1 MLAVLCETV
10 PISKRVHPI
19 FDTDRA
25 DPDSLA
31 MKPRSG
37 PRKDA
42 PVTTSTG
49 ALTTDDPRYGKMFNV
64 EKETVDAGHI
74 LLDDPYA
81 DFARLRA
88 EGPVYAGDL
97 ATKLT
102 GHPDTVFSTQR
113 PHYTTL
119 SFAACSKALTDNA
132 TYSSLHYHEM
142 PGVMHSI
149 GHTILTMV
157 GNEHARY
164 RSSIQPMMTRQQAM
178 GWWREQWI
186 EPFVDILVDEIA
198 QQADGADL
206 AMSLCARLPMHTVTA
221 AYGLGSNEALAFR
234 ESLLG
239 SMSPQASPE
248 QRAASVAKV
257 REVLLAAIA
266 ERRRARRDDLISRLI
281 DSPFSEADGS
291 ASHLD
296 DEAILSFSRLL
307 LLAGGGTTFRQLGI
321 TLFALLSN
329 RDQLEDLRAD
339 RSLMQGAIEESLRWN
354 CTDPLF
360 YRLTTKDSVLEGVQI
375 PEGAIIDVCLGAG
388 NRDPQRW
395 DNPDAYDLH
404 RPMKRHVGFAAGPHT
419 CLGRFVAEAEMTA
432 AINALLDRLPKL
444 RLDDRGE
451 PAKIIGGLLGRGMN
465 HLRVRFD

>member
-1 MLAVLCETV
+1 MATN
-10 PISKRVHPI
+10 
-19 FDTDRA
+19 
-25 DPDSLA
+25 
-31 MKPRSG
+31 
-37 PRKDA
+37 
-42 PVTTSTG
+42 TS
-49 ALTTDDPRYGKMFNV
+49 ALTRDDPRYEEMFSV
-64 EKETVDAGHI
+64 EKETIDAGHVM
-74 LLDDPYA
+74 LDDPYV
-81 DFARLRA
+81 DFALLRA
-88 EGPVYAGDL
+88 EGAVFPGAIT
-97 ATKLT
+97 TKLT
-102 GHPDTVFSTQR
+102 GHLDRSFTRDR
-113 PHYTTL
+113 PHFTTL

-142 PGVMHSI
+142 PGVMMTI

-178 GWWREQWI
+178 GWWREKWI
-186 EPFVDILVDEIA
+186 EPFVDELVGDIA
-198 QQADGADL
+198 RQPDGADL
-206 AMSLCARLPMHTVTA
+206 ALMLCARLPMHTVTA
-221 AYGLGSNEALAFR
+221 AYGLGSEAALAFR
-234 ESLLG
+234 ENLLSG
-239 SMSPQASPE
+239 MSPHLSPE
-248 QRAASVAKV
+248 QRDGAVA
-257 REVLLAAIA
+257 RTRDVLLGAIA
-266 ERRRARRDDLISRLI
+266 ERRRERRDDLISRLI
-281 DSPFSEADGS
+281 DSPFTDAEGK

-321 TLFALLSN
+321 TLFALLSH

-339 RSLMQGAIEESLRWN
+339 RALMQSAIEESLRWN

-360 YRLTTKDSVLEGVQI
+360 YRLATKDSVLEGFEI
-375 PEGAIIDVCLGAG
+375 PEGAIVDVCLGAG
-388 NRDPQRW
+388 NRDPDRW
-395 DNPDAYDLH
+395 ENPDAYDLH

-451 PAKIIGGLLGRGMN
+451 PTKIIGGLLGRGVN